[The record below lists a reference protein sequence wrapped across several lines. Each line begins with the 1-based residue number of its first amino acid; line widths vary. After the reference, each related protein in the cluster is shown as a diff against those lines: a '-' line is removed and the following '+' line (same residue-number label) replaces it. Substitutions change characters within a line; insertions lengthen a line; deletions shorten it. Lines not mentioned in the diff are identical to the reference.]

1 MNKNYKFKSAKYEL
15 ADNIAVAQNSYAG
28 VLSLPYLAPAVKLA
42 DSVANGYVTE
52 LDGITQKAV
61 VNTLTP
67 GTMIKA
73 AGCDW
78 DNDPTTLS
86 LGESV
91 LEVTDLMV
99 NERVCRKTIYPTWI
113 GAGFSG
119 RNGAIPSDFAS
130 FLVSTVANKTAEE
143 VEDRIWKG
151 GASPAFKG
159 FLSNSG
165 VFDRDGLAA
174 GQMAIAGGVNG
185 QAITAITASNV
196 VEGFGKVY
204 ANGNANCPGIMGKA
218 DTQFLVNQ
226 KTFGLYMQALGES
239 GLLQGVNL
247 QGANQSFGSLVYL
260 GVPVNVC
267 PGMPDD
273 AIILCQSSNLF
284 FGTNLGTDMTEAKLI
299 PFYEYDGSDNVGI
312 SMRMAIGV
320 QIGVAS
326 DIVLGTTAAI
336 LPA

>member
-15 ADNIAVAQNSYAG
+15 ATDIAVAQNSYAG

-52 LDGITQKAV
+52 LDGITLKAV

-91 LEVTDLMV
+91 LTVTDLMV